1 MVLFKIKEGFPPPL
15 ALFMS
20 NLMRTI
26 MNKLAIYIKRLMAIL
41 MLILSVPSFINAQ
54 LRVFTIGDSTVQD
67 YNDGYAPRKGWGQM
81 LPFFFDK
88 SKAVCYNKAVG
99 GTSSLSFYRDHWP
112 AVRNQLKKGDYVF
125 IQFGINDRNTD
136 PKRYSPKGVFEE
148 NIKKFVNDTKA
159 KGAIPVLVSTVRR
172 AAWTNGK
179 PYDSYH
185 EHPQLMRDVAKSTG
199 VPLVDLDKFC
209 YDLFV
214 AQGQLYS
221 ERFCT
226 MHLVAGEYPNY
237 KNGNTDQVHY
247 QELGATENARF
258 VVETIEKSTNADL
271 KKLAACT
278 LPRHK
283 VTIKINDASKSQ
295 AISRTAEFPAGIN
308 VTLKTIP
315 AKNAKFLRWEDG
327 NKKSISTKSL
337 YVVKMGNAD
346 VTYKAVYES
355 NVKEPEDEP
364 QTQVTEPTLTID
376 NNKKALVASDA
387 KSYKWYFNNQ
397 VISGETKSTLSVAN
411 NGTYSVEMALADGNT
426 ARLDICVTIG
436 KDGTIRKIYLIGDS
450 TVCDYK
456 DSQFPMTGWGQ
467 VLKYFFN
474 SDIQIVNHAIGGRSS
489 RSFREQ
495 GRWKTVLNAL
505 KPGDFVFIQF
515 GHNDRDTKPERY
527 TPVDKYKLYI
537 DSFVVE
543 ARGKGAI
550 PVLVSPM
557 VMNAW
562 NNSGMR
568 NVFAENGADYRGAME
583 SVAKNRKCAFVDLN
597 MKSYNMFKQ
606 FSSTYN
612 QRFFYNTYPKGE
624 YTNYPNGSTDNTHFQ
639 EMGALTLC
647 RFIIEEL
654 TANKDPYISAL
665 QRYMKPMYQVTVKA
679 NIDKPG
685 EITTSAK
692 FPVGAPV
699 TAKVLSASGT
709 TFQSW
714 NQDGSQKSKTT
725 IYRFTMPAKATTV
738 TAMFKGGK
746 EEDPG
751 QSPSET
757 IRKDTL
763 KDGQKKIAYITDPTD
778 ATYVNDIISPM
789 LMNVKEFYVEEIDC
803 NSATSDLSG
812 FDMVLIS
819 EITPSTAPII
829 ANLEG
834 INKPILNMKV
844 HAYKTANGA
853 WSWATAGFGDN
864 TTATTIYVDE
874 EFRSHPM
881 FDGIELSDGEIKM
894 VSAVDTKALT
904 FMNPESF
911 TDVTGDI
918 KTIASVKGEEQVCIL
933 EIPVGN
939 SVAGT
944 KITEKFIQI
953 GLNSSSFA
961 NLTEDA
967 LSIICNACYY
977 LMDMKKDTTA
987 ETETYSAT
995 SDRITVNP
1003 NPAHDILNISLET
1016 RFNDIVV
1023 ISLIDMVG
1031 KTAYKT
1037 SIELHQGENSHTVDL
1052 SGIASGIYLLR
1063 LEGSNIHATSKIVI
1077 KN

>member
-1 MVLFKIKEGFPPPL
+1 MVLFKIKEGFSPPL

-20 NLMRTI
+20 HLMSTI
-26 MNKLAIYIKRLMAIL
+26 MNKIAIYIKRLMAIL
-41 MLILSVPSFINAQ
+41 MLILSAPAFINAQ

-185 EHPQLMRDVAKSTG
+185 EHPQLMRNVAKSTG

-397 VISGETKSTLSVAN
+397 VISGETKSTLSVTN
-411 NGTYSVEMALADGNT
+411 NGTYSVEMVLADGKT

-624 YTNYPNGSTDNTHFQ
+624 YANYPNGSTDNTHFQ
-639 EMGALTLC
+639 EMGAMNLC
-647 RFIIEEL
+647 RIISESLQEIDDPFICPLVNCLKPLYNVNI
-654 TANKDPYISAL
+654 TANDNNAGS
-665 QRYMKPMYQVTVKA
+665 
-679 NIDKPG
+679 
-685 EITTSAK
+685 ITMSTK
-692 FPVGAPV
+692 MPEGAPV
-699 TAKVLSASGT
+699 TLKILPNSGKKFT
-709 TFQSW
+709 GW
-714 NQDGSQKSKTT
+714 NQDGKIISDKTL
-725 IYRFTMPAKATTV
+725 YRFTM
-738 TAMFKGGK
+738 GGK
-746 EEDPG
+746 NTSITAVIEGGSNVEEKTVVKIPEG
-751 QSPSET
+751 
-757 IRKDTL
+757 
-763 KDGQKKIAYITDPTD
+763 KKGVAYITEPASAD
-778 ATYVNDIISPM
+778 YVNDTKILPM
-789 LMNVKEFYVEEIDC
+789 LKADDNLFVYEVDAVKNNV
-803 NSATSDLSG
+803 DLST

-819 EITPSTAPII
+819 EVTASTAPAISDI
-829 ANLEG
+829 EG
-834 INKPILNMKV
+834 INKPVLTMKV
-844 HAYKTANGA
+844 HAYKEADGA
-853 WSWATAGFGDN
+853 WGWAKNGYGDN
-864 TTATTIYVDE
+864 TTATTLVVE
-874 EFRSHPM
+874 PSAQSHPM
-881 FDGIELSDGEIKM
+881 FKDIDFSNSNEIQM
-894 VSAVDTKALT
+894 VSSVDTKALT

-911 TDVTGDI
+911 TNTAGDI
-918 KTIASVKGEEQVCIL
+918 KAIASVKGEDQVCIL

-953 GLNSSSFA
+953 GLNSSSYA
-961 NLTEDA
+961 NLTDDA
-967 LSIICNACYY
+967 LSVIRNACYY
-977 LMDMKKDTTA
+977 LMGIEKGS
-987 ETETYSAT
+987 ETDNRNIINT
-995 SDRITVNP
+995 SVPFILSP
-1003 NPAHDILNISLET
+1003 NPARDILNISCYTDE
-1016 RFNDIVV
+1016 N
-1023 ISLIDMVG
+1023 DMVNISVVDAIG
-1031 KTAYKT
+1031 RTLQT
-1037 SIELHQGENSHTVDL
+1037 TTIEIIQGENNNIVDL
-1052 SGIASGIYLLR
+1052 SGIAPGIYLLR
-1063 LEGSNIHATSKIVI
+1063 LEGSHVHATSKIVI
-1077 KN
+1077 KD

>member
-1 MVLFKIKEGFPPPL
+1 MKKNYLLRCIFTV
-15 ALFMS
+15 
-20 NLMRTI
+20 
-26 MNKLAIYIKRLMAIL
+26 
-41 MLILSVPSFINAQ
+41 ILSMITLMTATSQ

-295 AISRTAEFPAGIN
+295 AISRTAEFPSGIN

-327 NKKSISTKSL
+327 DKKSISTKSL

-355 NVKEPEDEP
+355 NIKEPEDEP

-376 NNKKALVASDA
+376 NNKKALIASDA

-397 VISGETKSTLSVAN
+397 VISGETQSTLAVTN
-411 NGTYSVEMALADGNT
+411 NGTYSVEMVLTDGKT
-426 ARLDICVTIG
+426 ARLDICVSIG

-474 SDIQIVNHAIGGRSS
+474 SDIQIINHAIGGRSS

-562 NNSGMR
+562 NGTQMR
-568 NVFAENGADYRGAME
+568 NVFAESGNDYRGAME
-583 SVAKNRKCAFVDLN
+583 TVAKNRKCAFVDLN

-606 FSSTYN
+606 FSSIYN

-624 YTNYPNGSTDNTHFQ
+624 YANYPNGSTDNTHFQ

-685 EITTSAK
+685 SITTSAK

-699 TAKVLSASGT
+699 TAKVLPASGT

-714 NQDGSQKSKTT
+714 NQDGLQKSKTT
-725 IYRFTMPAKATTV
+725 IYRFTMPAKATTL
-738 TAMFKGGK
+738 TAMFEGG
-746 EEDPG
+746 
-751 QSPSET
+751 SEVTTPTT
-757 IRKDTL
+757 ILPTSFPE
-763 KDGQKKIAYITDPTD
+763 GKKRIAYITDPNG
-778 ATYVNDIISPM
+778 ATYSSDPIQPM
-789 LMNVKEFYVEEIDC
+789 LKKCDDLFVWEIASS
-803 NSATSDLSG
+803 NSTVDLSA
-812 FDMVLIS
+812 FDLIVIS
-819 EITPSTAPII
+819 EETASTAPIM
-829 ANLEG
+829 AMLEG
-834 INKPILNMKV
+834 LAKPMLSMKV
-844 HAYKTANGA
+844 HGYKNADGA
-853 WSWATAGFGDN
+853 WGWATTGFGDN
-864 TTATTIYVDE
+864 TTETNVVVDNH
-874 EFRSHPM
+874 FLNHPM
-881 FDGIELSDGEIKM
+881 FKDVTFTNGNEIKM
-894 VSAVDTKALT
+894 VSEVNTKALT
-904 FMNPESF
+904 YMNPESF
-911 TDVTGDI
+911 TDATGNI
-918 KTIASVKGEEQVCIL
+918 SSIANIKGEEQVSIL
-933 EIPVGN
+933 EIEAG
-939 SVAGT
+939 SSIAGT
-944 KITEKFIQI
+944 KINERYIQI
-953 GLNSSSFA
+953 GLNSSSYG
-961 NLTEDA
+961 NITEDG
-967 LSIICNACYY
+967 LSVIKNACYY
-977 LMDMKKDTTA
+977 LM
-987 ETETYSAT
+987 ETEENTNIISTQNEYSAIYIYT
-995 SDRITVNP
+995 NQEIGHITIQLESYHSSKEKLQITNLLGECIYVEQLLINSGF
-1003 NPAHDILNISLET
+1003 NIFTLN
-1016 RFNDIVV
+1016 
-1023 ISLIDMVG
+1023 
-1031 KTAYKT
+1031 K
-1037 SIELHQGENSHTVDL
+1037 ENFKE
-1052 SGIASGIYLLR
+1052 GIYIVQF
-1063 LEGSNIHATSKIVI
+1063 GNYHTKIMV
-1077 KN
+1077 K